1 MKTILVPIDF
11 STNAQYAVNSAKL
24 LAQKTGAKIYLLH
37 AYIPYLPT
45 EIHVPVNAE
54 IYADVEESLRE
65 SFQRTLD
72 EIRAG
77 GIQAEAIWTDGPVLK
92 AVIEY
97 AESLQADL
105 VIIGRTGKGGF
116 LDKLF
121 GSVATDI
128 VRNLEAAPVLTIPP
142 EAELTRV
149 DKIVYATRLENDEE
163 DAVRKVTAIAKALGA
178 ELKFLKIE
186 SAIQPDIQPDRQF
199 IEPLKKEF
207 GLSDDDFI
215 YVDVGRSRLVS
226 EIERQA
232 MELNADIL
240 VVSKKEKGFVEELL
254 VDPSITKKL
263 LLNTRIPLMTC
274 RLEGYNYSR

>member
-1 MKTILVPIDF
+1 MKAILVPIDF

-24 LAQKTGAKIYLLH
+24 LARKTKAKIYLLH

-54 IYADVEESLRE
+54 IYADVEQSLKE

-72 EIRAG
+72 EIRAE
-77 GIQAEAIWTDGPVLK
+77 GIEAEAIWAEGPVLK
-92 AVIEY
+92 AVVEQ
-97 AESLQADL
+97 AEALGVDL
-105 VIIGRTGKGGF
+105 VVIGRTGKGGF

-149 DKIVYATRLENDEE
+149 DKIVYATRLEHDEE
-163 DAVRKVTAIAKALGA
+163 DAVRKVAAIAKALGA
-178 ELKFLKIE
+178 QLKFLKLE
-186 SAIQPDIQPDRQF
+186 SLIQLDIQPDDQF
-199 IEPLKKEF
+199 IEPLKAEF
-207 GLSDDDFI
+207 GFTDDDFI
-215 YVDVGRSRLVS
+215 KVDIGRGKLVS

-232 MELNADIL
+232 LEMGADIV
-240 VVSKKEKGFVEELL
+240 VVSKKEKGFIEELL
-254 VDPSITKKL
+254 VDPSISKKL
-263 LLNTRIPLMTC
+263 LLNTNIPLMTC
-274 RLEGYNYSR
+274 RLEGYNYST

>member
-77 GIQAEAIWTDGPVLK
+77 GIQVEAIWTDGPVLK

-149 DKIVYATRLENDEE
+149 DKIVYATRLEHDEE